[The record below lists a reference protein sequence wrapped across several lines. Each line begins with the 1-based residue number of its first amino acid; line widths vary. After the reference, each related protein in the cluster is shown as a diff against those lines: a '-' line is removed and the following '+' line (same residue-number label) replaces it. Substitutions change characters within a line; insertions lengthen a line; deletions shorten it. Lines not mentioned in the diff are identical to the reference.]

1 MAISRKHRSVTWL
14 QHPEAEQ
21 WMSQNKSLPDS
32 LVHRREQKDTDGD
45 LGEWGGIHM
54 RLQWSD
60 KGPKK
65 HGPKFQ
71 VARPPLSIG
80 PMALQSMI
88 YYDYETLNCSR
99 NYS

>member
-1 MAISRKHRSVTWL
+1 
-14 QHPEAEQ
+14 
-21 WMSQNKSLPDS
+21 MSQNKSLPDS

-60 KGPKK
+60 TGPKK
-65 HGPKFQ
+65 HSPKFQ
-71 VARPPLSIG
+71 VARPHLSIG

-99 NYS
+99 NYRLMGVLLSPSVQPTGT